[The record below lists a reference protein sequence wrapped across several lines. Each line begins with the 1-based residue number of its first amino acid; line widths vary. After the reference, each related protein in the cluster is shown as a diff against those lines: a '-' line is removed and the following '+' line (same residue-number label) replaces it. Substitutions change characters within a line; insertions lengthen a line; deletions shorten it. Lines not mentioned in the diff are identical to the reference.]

1 MATADAT
8 ARILQQIQADIAAF
22 RAETNRN
29 FVEVRQ
35 ELRMLQAALSDLAR
49 SSDAGVLPT

>member
-1 MATADAT
+1 
-8 ARILQQIQADIAAF
+8 LQQIQSDIAF

-35 ELRMLQAALSDLAR
+35 ELRMLQAALNDLAR

>member
-8 ARILQQIQADIAAF
+8 ARILPQIQADIVAF
-22 RAETNRN
+22 PAETNRN

-35 ELRMLQAALSDLAR
+35 ELRTVLSN
-49 SSDAGVLPT
+49 S

>member
-1 MATADAT
+1 MATAGAT

-35 ELRMLQAALSDLAR
+35 ELRMLQAALNDLAR

>member
-22 RAETNRN
+22 KAETNSN

-35 ELRMLQAALSDLAR
+35 ELRMLQAALNDLAR